1 MGPADDETMNFETI
15 TSFLA
20 MGGYATYVF
29 ASYGL
34 TALTLGGLLLAESRR
49 HRVWLRRQAALR
61 RVEEA

>member
-1 MGPADDETMNFETI
+1 MSFESI
-15 TSFLA
+15 TVFFA

-49 HRVWLRRQAALR
+49 HRAWLHRQGSVRRF
-61 RVEEA
+61 EEA